1 MKGSPKKKGIRTLL
15 IGLALFVLGFVFV
28 AIAGGGAIPGILMGV
43 GIILLLVG
51 LALWGDGVIKERK
64 EKKKAKATDN

>member
-1 MKGSPKKKGIRTLL
+1 MRGSPKKKGLITLL
-15 IGLALFVLGFVFV
+15 IGIALTVIGFIIPSSLFQTIVLL
-28 AIAGGGAIPGILMGV
+28 I